1 MASIRERLYQRSN
14 KRLKPVRLHWS
25 LPCRSGAEALDFDI
39 KNGYVGRNPP
49 SDQIASLKSKI
60 PLRTKKQG
68 QALKFSL

>member
-39 KNGYVGRNPP
+39 KKWLYRAEL
-49 SDQIASLKSKI
+49 SQ
-60 PLRTKKQG
+60 
-68 QALKFSL
+68 